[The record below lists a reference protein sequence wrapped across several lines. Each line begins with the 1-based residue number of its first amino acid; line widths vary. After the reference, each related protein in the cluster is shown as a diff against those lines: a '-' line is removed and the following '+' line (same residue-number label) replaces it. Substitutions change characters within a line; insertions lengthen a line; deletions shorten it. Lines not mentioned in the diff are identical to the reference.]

1 MLQWKAV
8 RLFDSLVT
16 VCCSIFLDTKRI
28 YGMRKKEPKLI
39 ITFHTTAEAIAM
51 EKLCKENQKSGRMI
65 PVPREI
71 SAGCGLAWC
80 CEPDMEQEMA
90 EFMKE
95 KGMEHEEMVR
105 LMY

>member
-1 MLQWKAV
+1 
-8 RLFDSLVT
+8 
-16 VCCSIFLDTKRI
+16 
-28 YGMRKKEPKLI
+28 MRKKEPKLI

-51 EKLCKENQKSGRMI
+51 EKLCKENQKTGRMI
-65 PVPREI
+65 PVPGEI

-80 CEPDMEQEMA
+80 CEPDMEQEMS

>member
-1 MLQWKAV
+1 
-8 RLFDSLVT
+8 
-16 VCCSIFLDTKRI
+16 
-28 YGMRKKEPKLI
+28 MRKKEPKLI

-51 EKLCKENQKSGRMI
+51 EKLCKENQKTGRMI

-80 CEPDMEQEMA
+80 CEPDMEQEMS

-95 KGMEHEEMVR
+95 KGIDRKSTRLNSSHEFVSRMPSSA
-105 LMY
+105 

>member
-1 MLQWKAV
+1 
-8 RLFDSLVT
+8 
-16 VCCSIFLDTKRI
+16 
-28 YGMRKKEPKLI
+28 MRKKEPKLI

-90 EFMKE
+90 EFMKDDFRAIFDN
-95 KGMEHEEMVR
+95 KHEEMVR